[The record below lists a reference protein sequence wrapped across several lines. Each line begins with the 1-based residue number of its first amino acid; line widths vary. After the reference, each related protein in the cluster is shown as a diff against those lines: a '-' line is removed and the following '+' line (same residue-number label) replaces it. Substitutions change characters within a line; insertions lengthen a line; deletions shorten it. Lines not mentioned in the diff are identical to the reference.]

1 MDVLLDPRTGL
12 VTRLVARRSHAV
24 LHTVTAE
31 LAATGRFAHTL
42 GNPLAGG
49 ASFTD
54 PGRARRRALGEAA
67 ERYAGHLVPHARLR
81 HATWHDL
88 TDAGE
93 AAVDP
98 DRLALYSPAQHARP
112 GFPFAG
118 LRRDDSL
125 AWVIGQADGGRPV
138 WVPAS
143 LVWLAPG
150 EHTLVR
156 GRPAHLPIAAGIA
169 AGPTLEAARR
179 SALAE
184 VLERHALATAW
195 HGGAAF
201 PSMEGP
207 ALPVPAGAALAW
219 HAVPNALGV
228 PVVLC
233 AATTPG
239 GLLGVGC
246 AAMSIEP
253 AKSDGSVGSVASLES
268 AGAARSAAA
277 EALRSLDALAEVAG
291 GVPEWERPAG
301 PLMPHR
307 EDRRYLDSYAPD
319 LSDATDLLCTLQLLA
334 DGRVAAAVRDRLGR
348 GTAETPSTALDLE
361 VITVD
366 LTTPD
371 LAVLGLH
378 VARVVVPGLRSTGP
392 AAYPFL
398 GAGAEPL
405 PGHVERSPVPHV

>member
-12 VTRLVARRSHAV
+12 VTRMETRRSHAV
-24 LHTVTAE
+24 LHTATAE
-31 LAATGRFAHTL
+31 LAATGRFGHPL
-42 GNPLAGG
+42 GNPVVGG
-49 ASFTD
+49 ASFGD
-54 PGRARRRALGEAA
+54 PGRARLRALGEAA
-67 ERYAGHLVPHARLR
+67 ERYAGHLVPEAGLR
-81 HATWHDL
+81 RATWHDL
-88 TDAGE
+88 D

-98 DRLALYSPAQHARP
+98 DRLALYSPDQHDRP
-112 GFPFAG
+112 DFPFAG
-118 LRRDDSL
+118 LRRDDVLS
-125 AWVIGQADGGRPV
+125 WVPGRAGDGSPV

-143 LVWLAPG
+143 LVWLSSG
-150 EHTLVR
+150 EHALVR

-169 AGPTLEAARR
+169 AGPTPEAARA

-201 PSMEGP
+201 PLVEGP
-207 ALPVPAGAALAW
+207 PLPAPIGAELTW
-219 HAVPNALGV
+219 RSVPNALGA

-233 AATTPG
+233 AASTPD

-246 AAMSIEP
+246 AT
-253 AKSDGSVGSVASLES
+253 GSS
-268 AGAARSAAA
+268 RSAAA
-277 EALRSLDALAEVAG
+277 EALRSLDALAEVAE

-301 PLMPHR
+301 PLATHR
-307 EDRRYLDSYAPD
+307 SDRRYLDSYAPD
-319 LSDATDLLCTLQLLA
+319 LSDATDVLCTLQLLA
-334 DGRVAAAVRDRLGR
+334 DQRVSSAVRDRLAADGVA
-348 GTAETPSTALDLE
+348 GAPSTAPRLD

-371 LAVLGLH
+371 LAALGLH

-398 GAGAEPL
+398 GAGADPL
-405 PGHVERSPVPHV
+405 PAHVERLPVPHV